1 MIRNLIIMAIVILS
15 LSSCY
20 GDWVVYNESY
30 PVTTVTTST
39 VVTIRP
45 LWEYKYPRVR
55 YRVPLSPPD
64 RQRRYGRG
72 RVMRGGRR

>member
-1 MIRNLIIMAIVILS
+1 MIKYLIIVAIVILS

-30 PVTTVTTST
+30 PVTTAT
-39 VVTIRP
+39 VVTVRP
-45 LWEYKYPRVR
+45 LWEYEYPRVR

-64 RQRRYGRG
+64 RQRRYGRKK
-72 RVMRGGRR
+72 

>member
-20 GDWVVYNESY
+20 GDWAVYNESY
-30 PVTTVTTST
+30 PVTTAT

-55 YRVPLSPPD
+55 YHVPLSPPD
-64 RQRRYGRG
+64 HQRRYGRG